1 MNLEKDTLPDN
12 SDELKEII
20 FTIQHDYESRYKNLE
35 QQYNTSYIDLQQKLE
50 KTESNYRI
58 LQEKYKA
65 AMRRFFSPSKEKISF
80 EKSGQLSL
88 FNEAEAYAEEIIED
102 ESDKEKNPDE
112 IIVKSHARKKG
123 GKRHIPD
130 DIPAEEIIYELN
142 NEEKSCK
149 CCGKSRPIIGED
161 RTEELDIIPA
171 QIKKLV
177 HIVKKYGPCSCD
189 DFLNSGE
196 SEVIRAVKPERFI
209 PYSIVSPGLIAYC
222 IDYKYNYAMPY
233 YRLSRNFDALGIDIS
248 RGTLCNWTMLA
259 SEKCSNIYD
268 LMLDNIRKSDII
280 NMDETRIQV
289 LREDGKTAESLSYM
303 WVMKSGSKNLTVF
316 HYDPTRSS
324 DVPLKLLKGFKGF
337 LQTDGYEG
345 YSKAVIEFELIH
357 VGCLAHIR
365 RKFIDAHKANKN
377 SKTAKAGILFIS
389 RIYSIEN
396 KLRKKNLSSEDFV
409 KKRKEEIQ
417 GVLDDF
423 KIWLDENL
431 KSVLPQSELGK
442 AVIYA
447 FNQWDKFIKFL
458 EHHDLTPDNNL
469 VENAIRPFVVGRKNW
484 LFSNT
489 PRGAKSSAVM
499 YSLVE
504 SAKNNNLNVYNYLR
518 YLFTKIPD
526 VKSPEEIERLLPC
539 NLTSQDIKI

>member
-20 FTIQHDYESRYKNLE
+20 LTIQHDYESRYK
-35 QQYNTSYIDLQQKLE
+35 ILQQKLE

-58 LQEKYKA
+58 LQDKFKA
-65 AMRRFFSPSKEKISF
+65 AMRRFFSPSKEKVSF
-80 EKSGQLSL
+80 ENSGQLSL

-102 ESDKEKNPDE
+102 NPDDE
-112 IIVKSHARKKG
+112 KDNLNTDETIVKSHVRKKG
-123 GKRHIPD
+123 GKRYIPD
-130 DIPAEEIIYELN
+130 DIPAEETVYELN
-142 NEEKSCK
+142 DKEKSCK

-189 DFLNSGE
+189 EFMNSGE
-196 SEVIRAVKPERFI
+196 SEVIRAVKPIRFI
-209 PYSIVSPGLIAYC
+209 PYSIVSPGLLAYC

-233 YRLSRNFDALGIDIS
+233 YRLSKNFDALGIDIS
-248 RGTLCNWTMLA
+248 RATLCGWTMLA
-259 SEKCSNIYD
+259 SEKCGIIYD
-268 LMLDNIRKSDII
+268 LMLNNIRKSDII

-289 LREDGKTAESLSYM
+289 LKEDGKTAESLSYM
-303 WVMKSGSKNLTVF
+303 WVMKSGNKKLTVF
-316 HYDPTRSS
+316 HYDSTRSS
-324 DVPLKLLKGFKGF
+324 DVPLKLLKNFKGY

-345 YSKAVIEFELIH
+345 YSKAVIEFKLVH

-365 RKFIDAHKANKN
+365 RKFIDAYKSNKN

-396 KLRKKNLSSEDFV
+396 KLRKKNLHPEDFV
-409 KKRKEEIQ
+409 KKRKDEMQ
-417 GVLDDF
+417 PVLNEF
-423 KIWLDENL
+423 KAWLDENL
-431 KSVLPQSELGK
+431 NTVLPQSEPGR

-447 FNQWDKFIKFL
+447 INQWDKFIRFH
-458 EHHDLTPDNNL
+458 EHPDITPDNNS

-489 PRGAKSSAVM
+489 PRGARSSAVM

-518 YLFTKIPD
+518 YLFTKLP
-526 VKSPEEIERLLPC
+526 VAKSHEEIDRLLPC
-539 NLTSQDIKI
+539 NLTPQDIII